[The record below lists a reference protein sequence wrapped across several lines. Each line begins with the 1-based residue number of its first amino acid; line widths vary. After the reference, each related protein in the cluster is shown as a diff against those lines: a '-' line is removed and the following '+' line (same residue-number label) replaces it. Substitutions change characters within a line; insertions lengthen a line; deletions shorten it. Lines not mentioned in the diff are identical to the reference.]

1 MSRGFSI
8 CLVKG
13 DRESSRLFIFDL
25 HLLHKWADAN
35 FCPLKKA
42 KSILPGKRS
51 IFAYS
56 MSHIFG
62 KLIVKRLIWAIL
74 NQSLCILGGVSIL
87 PANCTY
93 ISTISVVSS
102 ASILWGSA
110 THIFDDIFDLTNL
123 CRACAS
129 KTLPYCWKE
138 LFCKLVFCFLSQ
150 SCDYFVSKC
159 WFLCQNCVK
168 LWNLWPSNFCVY
180 HLQLGSLTL
189 TDMTPA
195 QLPRNKKT
203 WDEMS
208 LTLTSMWPLFQIYY
222 LAQHVIELFFVF
234 IGSLWKR
241 ER

>member
-1 MSRGFSI
+1 MHPTRCQYFAS
-8 CLVKG
+8 K
-13 DRESSRLFIFDL
+13 L
-25 HLLHKWADAN
+25 HLY
-35 FCPLKKA
+35 F
-42 KSILPGKRS
+42 
-51 IFAYS
+51 
-56 MSHIFG
+56 HIICCKQCKHLMG
-62 KLIVKRLIWAIL
+62 
-74 NQSLCILGGVSIL
+74 QCY
-87 PANCTY
+87 PH
-93 ISTISVVSS
+93 
-102 ASILWGSA
+102 LWWY
-110 THIFDDIFDLTNL
+110 FDSTNL
-123 CRACAS
+123 SRACAS

-189 TDMTPA
+189 TGMTPA
-195 QLPRNKKT
+195 QMPRNKKT